1 MNAVLWTA
9 FSYVALAPDNR
20 SRLTI
25 RRSRLIIA
33 PMLRVAFAGL
43 GAMGAPMAKNLHR
56 AGLLR
61 AVWNRS
67 AAKGAALA
75 AELGCESPATLKD
88 LAARVDAVVIC
99 VSADADV
106 RAVIEALAPGLA
118 PNTLVID
125 CSTVSA
131 DTARWAETFLA
142 ARRAEFVDA
151 PVSGGVEG
159 AQKGTLAIMTGGEP
173 AAFERAKPVLAAM
186 GKTIEHF
193 GPAGSGQA
201 TKATNQIMC
210 AGIIRA
216 CAEAMAFAGAHQL
229 PLERVVSTLGAGA
242 GSSWYFVH
250 RAPNMVRESYPAGF
264 RIKLHAKDLRICRD
278 MAARFGV
285 SLPVVDSMLAE
296 YAELMAL
303 GFGDEDISATHRLKQ
318 ALFKNAPRRGA

>member
-1 MNAVLWTA
+1 
-9 FSYVALAPDNR
+9 
-20 SRLTI
+20 
-25 RRSRLIIA
+25 
-33 PMLRVAFAGL
+33 MLRVGFVGL
-43 GAMGAPMAKNLHR
+43 GAMGAPMARNLHR
-56 AGLLR
+56 AGLLQS
-61 AVWNRS
+61 VWNRS
-67 AAKGAALA
+67 ADKSAALA
-75 AELGCESPATLKD
+75 AELGVTSPASLPEF
-88 LAARVDAVVIC
+88 AAGLDAVVVC
-99 VSADADV
+99 VSADSDV
-106 RAVIEALAPGLA
+106 KGVVETMAPGLSKGA
-118 PNTLVID
+118 LVID

-131 DTARWAETFLA
+131 DTARWAEKYL
-142 ARRAEFVDA
+142 ARRGVQFLDA

-159 AQKGTLAIMTGGEP
+159 AKNAALAIMTGGAPSAYE
-173 AAFERAKPVLAAM
+173 AARPILAAM

-229 PLERVVSTLGAGA
+229 PLDRVVSTLGAGA

-264 RIKLHAKDLRICRD
+264 RIRLHAKDLGICRD

-296 YAELMAL
+296 YAELVAQ
-303 GFGDEDISATHRLKQ
+303 GYGDEDISATHRLKQ
-318 ALFKNAPRRGA
+318 ALFKNAVRQDS

>member
-1 MNAVLWTA
+1 
-9 FSYVALAPDNR
+9 
-20 SRLTI
+20 
-25 RRSRLIIA
+25 
-33 PMLRVAFAGL
+33 
-43 GAMGAPMAKNLHR
+43 MGGPMARNLHR
-56 AGLLR
+56 AGLLQ

-67 AAKGAALA
+67 AEKSRALA
-75 AELGCESPATLKD
+75 AELGCHAPDSLPAFANL
-88 LAARVDAVVIC
+88 VDAVVLC

-106 RAVIEALAPGLA
+106 RSVIEAMAPGLR
-118 PNTLVID
+118 PNALVID

-131 DTARWAETFLA
+131 DTARWAEQFLA
-142 ARRAEFVDA
+142 ARSAQFVDA

-173 AAFERAKPVLAAM
+173 AAFERAKPILAAM

-193 GPAGSGQA
+193 GPAGAGQA

-216 CAEAMAFAGAHQL
+216 CAEAMAFADAHEL
-229 PLERVVSTLGAGA
+229 PLDRVVSTLGAGA

-250 RAPNMVRESYPAGF
+250 RAPNMIRETYPAGF
-264 RIKLHAKDLRICRD
+264 RVKLHAKDLGICRD
-278 MAARFGV
+278 MAAKFGV

-296 YAELMAL
+296 YAELVAQ

-318 ALFKNAPRRGA
+318 ALFKNPPRRGA

>member
-1 MNAVLWTA
+1 
-9 FSYVALAPDNR
+9 
-20 SRLTI
+20 
-25 RRSRLIIA
+25 
-33 PMLRVAFAGL
+33 
-43 GAMGAPMAKNLHR
+43 MGAPMAKNLHK
-56 AGLLR
+56 AGLLA

-67 AAKGAALA
+67 ADKAKALA
-75 AELGCESPATLKD
+75 AELGCAAPTTLEAFATGLD
-88 LAARVDAVVIC
+88 AAVTC

-106 RAVIEALAPGLA
+106 RAVIEAMAPGLA
-118 PNTLVID
+118 RGALVID

-131 DTARWAETFLA
+131 DTARWAEKFLA
-142 ARRAEFVDA
+142 ERGVRFLDA
-151 PVSGGVEG
+151 PVSGGTEG
-159 AQKGTLAIMTGGEP
+159 AKNAALAIMCGGEP
-173 AAFERAKPVLAAM
+173 AAYEASREILGAM

-250 RAPNMVRESYPAGF
+250 RAPNMVRGSYPAGF
-264 RIKLHAKDLRICRD
+264 RIRLHAKDLGICRD

-285 SLPVVDSMLAE
+285 ALPVVDSMLAE
-296 YAELMAL
+296 YAELIAQ
-303 GFGDEDISATHRLKQ
+303 GYGDEDISATHRLKQ
-318 ALFKNAPRRGA
+318 ALFDGAARRDP